1 MTKQEMDMED
11 IVMRNVVFED
21 VSDEVLLI
29 EDLFDEEDDFVEI
42 DDGA

>member
-1 MTKQEMDMED
+1 MDMED

-29 EDLFDEEDDFVEI
+29 EDLFDEEDDFVDM

>member
-1 MTKQEMDMED
+1 MDMED

>member
-29 EDLFDEEDDFVEI
+29 EDLFDEEDDFVDM

>member
-29 EDLFDEEDDFVEI
+29 EDLFDEEDDFVEM